1 MGRAL
6 VTPEC
11 TVWRVLWLKPVVRR
25 CATVLLQG
33 LRGGSLVGVHHEG
46 VAVSCNTTQRGSE
59 KHTQE
64 AGRLREAR
72 AARRVGRLRGG
83 ARSVEEECERAGP
96 KRGGMPSGTSLS
108 ACPCARWQ
116 NTLPIFVTSVS
127 RNFERPRH
135 LVTMRG
141 HECPLCAVLSARPHM
156 PTPHMPTRTGGS
168 SSLGR
173 KRRDTVSVTDRQT
186 DNLVE
191 RHTASS

>member
-46 VAVSCNTTQRGSE
+46 VAVSCDTTQRGSE

-64 AGRLREAR
+64 AGGLREAR

-108 ACPCARWQ
+108 ACPSDKVA
-116 NTLPIFVTSVS
+116 
-127 RNFERPRH
+127 NFAQGAGP
-135 LVTMRG
+135 
-141 HECPLCAVLSARPHM
+141 
-156 PTPHMPTRTGGS
+156 GS
-168 SSLGR
+168 F
-173 KRRDTVSVTDRQT
+173 
-186 DNLVE
+186 
-191 RHTASS
+191 